1 MNLIYT
7 KTALYAYANLQ
18 EVMAQ
23 IDDLVE
29 RKALLSMS
37 DFSPCIEQCEKIV
50 DLIWQKDTLIELKA
64 FCDRVLSKLTP
75 YDLDCLDY
83 KYFKKKPKEYYVD
96 FDAES
101 RNYFRKQTRLV
112 NLIAKSFD
120 KMGLTDDWFE
130 NNALKVNFMIELLR
144 RVKIHE
150 EKSKQNK
157 VLKVDFKRVA

>member
-1 MNLIYT
+1 
-7 KTALYAYANLQ
+7 
-18 EVMAQ
+18 
-23 IDDLVE
+23 
-29 RKALLSMS
+29 
-37 DFSPCIEQCEKIV
+37 
-50 DLIWQKDTLIELKA
+50 
-64 FCDRVLSKLTP
+64 LSKLTP

-150 EKSKQNK
+150 EKSKQKK